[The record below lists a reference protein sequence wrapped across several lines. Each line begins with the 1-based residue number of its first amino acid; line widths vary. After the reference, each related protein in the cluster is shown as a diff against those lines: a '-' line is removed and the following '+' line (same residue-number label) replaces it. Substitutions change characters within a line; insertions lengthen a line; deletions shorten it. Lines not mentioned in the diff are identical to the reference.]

1 MSKPKLADPSS
12 RTRLEIFAIVF
23 ILFNLLFLLFRFHR
37 AYILAEPWPIA
48 NPLFSPNVKYLD
60 FWEINKAIYGL
71 NPYISG
77 ATNYPP
83 LALIL
88 ALPFAYVYDYSTF
101 ASLGEI
107 LESSDPAIK
116 DSVLAFTTV
125 FYVLMLA
132 AFMFAI
138 AIKSRK
144 KSFHDFSSSFI
155 LFGLLAVS
163 TPALYAVDRGN
174 YLLFTTIF
182 LIMWAILE
190 EEKPDSIWGAVFLG
204 LAAATKIYPIYM
216 LMIYVMGRKFK
227 KLIAAIVTGLVTTIV
242 PIFFFQGTFIDNCRF
257 FYHAVLDFGGGD
269 SGYRPYYNVG
279 ITGLVCYLYRMN
291 GVDPSNAVVKI
302 TWFAAG
308 VILTLLVAALFIFEK
323 SAWKQ
328 VLLATSLMVFLSPNS
343 ALYNSCYLFAPILIM
358 VFGDSKFEKKD
369 IPYLVLTALLL
380 VPFAYTYLPDVDYY
394 GFYNEMNTAILVDG
408 LAYLA
413 IILYYI
419 CTSIPGVIGRL
430 KSHASNKQPA

>member
-1 MSKPKLADPSS
+1 MTKPKLASMEN

-48 NPLFSPNVKYLD
+48 NPLFSPWVKYLD

-71 NPYISG
+71 NPYISWS
-77 ATNYPP
+77 TNYPP

-88 ALPFAYVYDYSTF
+88 ALPFAYAYDYSTF
-101 ASLGEI
+101 GSLGEI
-107 LESSDPAIK
+107 LESSEPAVK
-116 DSVLAFTTV
+116 DSVLAFTTT

-132 AFMFAI
+132 AFMLAI

-144 KSFHDFSSSFI
+144 KTFHDFSSSFI

-163 TPALYAVDRGN
+163 TPVLYAVDRGN

-182 LIMWAILE
+182 LILWAIFE
-190 EEKPDSIWGAVFLG
+190 EEKPDTVWGAIFLG
-204 LAAATKIYPIYM
+204 LAAATKIYPVYM

-227 KLIAAIVTGLVTTIV
+227 KLIAAVITGLVTTIV
-242 PIFFFQGTFIDNCRF
+242 PIFFFEGTFIDNLRH
-257 FYHAVLDFGGGD
+257 FYHMVLDFGGGD

-291 GVDPSNAVVKI
+291 GVDPSNAVVKMVWLI
-302 TWFAAG
+302 AG
-308 VILTLLVAALFIFEK
+308 ISLTLLVAFLFIFEK

-328 VLLATSLMVFLSPNS
+328 VLLATSLMIFLSPNS

-358 VFGDSKFEKKD
+358 VFGDSEFKKKD
-369 IPYLVLTALLL
+369 IPYLIATAVLLA
-380 VPFAYTYLPDVDYY
+380 PFAYSYLPDVDYY

-408 LAYLA
+408 LLYLA

-419 CTSIPGVIGRL
+419 VTEMITVIRRLTSNARKPQT
-430 KSHASNKQPA
+430 A